1 MRTETLQACSEPD
14 TMPKISFDEL
24 LNITTLQ
31 SFSIIPSWQENIKAI
46 NNVPLEYKHL
56 QYRHFFGQSKCKK
69 NKRSRKHKR
78 GNTLNNLSQCTWRYI
93 ENIDINRKPKTLLEV
108 ECVCSTPFYTKK
120 NVDMICERVFE
131 YVSVYR
137 RVSCTNGVFDYK
149 RVWEPRAVAC
159 VATTLPRPT
168 KLNTI
173 AYKMS
178 E

>member
-1 MRTETLQACSEPD
+1 
-14 TMPKISFDEL
+14 MPSISFNEVLD
-24 LNITTLQ
+24 ITTNQ
-31 SFSIIPSWQENIKAI
+31 TYSIIPGRAEIIAAENS
-46 NNVPLEYKHL
+46 VPLEYKEIR
-56 QYRHFFGQSKCKK
+56 YKHFLGSHECR
-69 NKRSRKHKR
+69 NGKRSRKHKR

-93 ENIDINRKPKTLLEV
+93 ENIDVNRKPKSLLEV
-108 ECVCSTPFYTKK
+108 ECVCSTPFYTRK